1 MKKIIFIIFALIYT
15 ISQAQDHKEG
25 LTSNLEF
32 FTDSEVMNAEDQPEK
47 EIIELWKNYL
57 KEGKFQDSQSPYWS
71 FDNMK
76 IPDEYLWAVGVQNL
90 NTRGY
95 KTQCKIIGIFPAEKN
110 YYALKSAFTHI
121 DEKGEIH
128 IDTITSVYAKKIK
141 NKYLLI
147 SSAEY
152 NKDVLEHNKIGSI
165 NYYIHPFHK
174 FDREKANK
182 MNEFNIFLANE
193 FNTRPMEFDYFVANN
208 ARDIVDIWGYEY
220 MKRMYIPNQTGG
232 IASVHNK
239 LIYSGNNSE
248 YYPHEL
254 VHLYTYDLVPKDY
267 HFWIG
272 EGIATFYG
280 GSGGYSL
287 DWHLEKLKTFLS
299 ENPNYDLSDI
309 DKLDTE
315 IPNGEYKTDFR
326 YVIGG
331 FLMKK
336 VYEKY
341 SVEGLM
347 DALQITGG
355 NAKEFHKSGS
365 SNEDFFNFLNE
376 KLGIE
381 KQDFDSYI
389 KREMKKLNT
398 TRYKLNKG

>member
-1 MKKIIFIIFALIYT
+1 MKKTIFIVFVLIHLISYT
-15 ISQAQDHKEG
+15 QNQTEKLNG
-25 LTSNLEF
+25 NLEF
-32 FTDSEVMNAEDQPEK
+32 FTSSDVMNAEGQSEK

-57 KEGKFQDSQSPYWS
+57 KEGKFQDNKSPYWS

-76 IPDEYLWAVGVQNL
+76 IPDEYLWAIGVQNL
-90 NTRGY
+90 STRDY
-95 KTQCKIIGIFPAEKN
+95 KTQCKIIGIFPVEKN

-128 IDTITSVYAKKIK
+128 LDTITSVYAKKIK
-141 NKYLLI
+141 GKYLLI

-152 NKDVLEHNKIGSI
+152 YKDVLEHHRVGNI
-165 NYYIHPFHK
+165 NYYVHPFHK
-174 FDREKANK
+174 FDIEKANK

-193 FNTRPMEFDYFVANN
+193 FNTKPMEFDYFVANN

-220 MKRMYIPNQTGG
+220 VKRMYIPNQTGG
-232 IASVHNK
+232 IASIHNK
-239 LIYSGNNSE
+239 LIYAGNNSE

-254 VHLYTYDLVPKDY
+254 VHLYTYELVPKDY

-280 GSGGYSL
+280 GSGGYTL
-287 DWHLEKLKTFLS
+287 DWHLEKLKSFLN

-309 DKLDTE
+309 DRLDTE

-336 VYEKY
+336 VYEKHG
-341 SVEGLM
+341 VEGLM
-347 DALQITGG
+347 EALQITGG
-355 NAKEFHKSGS
+355 NAKEFHKSGG
-365 SNEDFFNFLNE
+365 SNEDFFNFLKE

-389 KREMKKLNT
+389 KREIKN
-398 TRYKLNKG
+398 